1 MNLSA
6 EAGKN
11 MRWQTVSSSCS
22 WSTVAGLAGR
32 RLAAPFRGW
41 LARSLAQR
49 GIGDRKW
56 VAESAD
62 AASLRD
68 GVNLVGQASAA
79 QGCVGDV
86 EMFEGSDERASQGR
100 CLELGHGVTN
110 DAGAGFAARS
120 RW

>member
-1 MNLSA
+1 M
-6 EAGKN
+6 
-11 MRWQTVSSSCS
+11 SSSCS

-68 GVNLVGQASAA
+68 GVNLVAQASAA
-79 QGCVGDV
+79 QGCVGGV
-86 EMFEGSDERASQGR
+86 EIFEGSDERASQGR
-100 CLELGHGVTN
+100 CFELGHEGMS
-110 DAGAGFAARS
+110 DAEAGFAARQ
-120 RW
+120 RC